1 MSPARR
7 RFLEFL
13 ASVGAVHV
21 IAIALYYALDVAH
34 TPASRQRMF
43 AWAWMGLTIA
53 VVLIGLQR
61 IKRARRA
68 GRAAPRR

>member
-1 MSPARR
+1 MSAARR

-21 IAIALYYALDVAH
+21 IAITLYYALDVSH
-34 TPASRQRMF
+34 TPAARQRMF
-43 AWAWMGLTIA
+43 AWAWMAFTVA

-68 GRAAPRR
+68 DRAASRR